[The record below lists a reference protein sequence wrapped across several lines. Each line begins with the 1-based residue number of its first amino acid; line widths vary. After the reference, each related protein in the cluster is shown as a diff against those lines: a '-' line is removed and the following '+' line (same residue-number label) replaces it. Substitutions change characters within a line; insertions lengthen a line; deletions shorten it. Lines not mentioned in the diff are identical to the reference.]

1 MSQTFGQ
8 RIREARQEK
17 GHSQRA
23 LAKLV
28 GVDYTYL
35 SKIEND
41 RSEYPPKEDVIQS
54 LAKHL
59 DLDATELS
67 YLSGRISTADAK
79 AVQELAKQYQKEMPA
94 LLRRMQDP
102 QFVKKVMQEE
112 QDNEEEI

>member
-8 RIREARQEK
+8 RIREARQQK
-17 GHSQRA
+17 GYSQRS
-23 LAKLV
+23 LAALV
-28 GVDYTYL
+28 GVNYTYL

-67 YLSGRISTADAK
+67 YLSGRISTEDAK
-79 AVQELAKQYQKEMPA
+79 AVQELAKKYQKQMPV

-102 QFVKKVMQEE
+102 QFAKKLMNEDQS
-112 QDNEEEI
+112 EEES

>member
-28 GVDYTYL
+28 GVNYTYL

-59 DLDATELS
+59 NLDATELS

-79 AVQELAKQYQKEMPA
+79 AVQELAKQYQKDMPA

-102 QFVKKVMQEE
+102 QFARKVMQEE
-112 QDNEEEI
+112 QKNEEEI